1 MSKKNK
7 IRKTASEPKDV
18 PLSETQL
25 AQISQALRST
35 IVDVA
40 QGERGIAAQAK
51 RVSVENPK
59 HKSSKVKQKNKAVT
73 SLPDKER

>member
-1 MSKKNK
+1 MSKKDK
-7 IRKTASEPKDV
+7 IKKTASEPQDI
-18 PLSETQL
+18 PLTEAQL

-40 QGERGIAAQAK
+40 QGDRGIAAQAK

-59 HKSSKVKQKNKAVT
+59 HKTSKVKQKNKAVT
-73 SLPDKER
+73 SLPEKE